1 MVQDAMTVQD
11 VMMDPGVMTDL
22 GGTGMRGQDLGAP
35 PGDLAAVAGEIGSR
49 KRMMSGDLGVAAL
62 EEETLLPG
70 VDLHQDVDHLLA
82 RTGVML
88 DPGGVAE
95 DHHPGEM
102 TEEQEEAASR
112 EEVEAAAVTL
122 EIVTCVVVVDLLL
135 VAMIVEALS
144 VAMAEMAATAPGE
157 EEEVIVMAE
166 IGKCVVEALLLA
178 VMIVTCVVDLPG
190 MMIVVTEDLLVT
202 MDPMTGVVDL
212 PDLPV
217 KTVTDLVD
225 PLVSRDQPEIKMMA
239 GPLSRPSV
247 NSQLCS

>member
-135 VAMIVEALS
+135 VVMIVEALS
-144 VAMAEMAATAPGE
+144 VVMAEMAAAVPGE
-157 EEEVIVMAE
+157 EEEAVIAMAE

-178 VMIVTCVVDLPG
+178 VMIVT
-190 MMIVVTEDLLVT
+190 
-202 MDPMTGVVDL
+202 GVVDL

-217 KTVTDLVD
+217 KTVTCVVDPLVMTDLVD

-239 GPLSRPSV
+239 GPLSRLSV
-247 NSQLCS
+247 NSQLCSRFIVRVRVRVF

>member
-1 MVQDAMTVQD
+1 
-11 VMMDPGVMTDL
+11 
-22 GGTGMRGQDLGAP
+22 
-35 PGDLAAVAGEIGSR
+35 
-49 KRMMSGDLGVAAL
+49 
-62 EEETLLPG
+62 
-70 VDLHQDVDHLLA
+70 
-82 RTGVML
+82 
-88 DPGGVAE
+88 
-95 DHHPGEM
+95 M
-102 TEEQEEAASR
+102 TEELEEVASR
-112 EEVEAAAVTL
+112 EEVEAAAAAVTL

-135 VAMIVEALS
+135 VVMIVEALS
-144 VAMAEMAATAPGE
+144 VVMAEMAAAAPGE
-157 EEEVIVMAE
+157 EEEEVIAMAE

-217 KTVTDLVD
+217 KTVTCLVD

-239 GPLSRPSV
+239 GPLSRLSV